1 LGAARVEEKTMSAAR
16 IAVLASLTLLSACD
30 SAVEPASPAQ
40 EAIHFDALAGA
51 ACSSGDSRCFYLRG
65 FAIPLAFGATPSV
78 VQLDSGPNGPSD
90 GLRPASFKWRGFVY
104 DSLYLNPDGSVLYEA
119 GAFMLF
125 SDTNLTSALVF
136 KRDSLGAFRLPEW
149 FLLRDRTVQLAE
161 AYSSGAGDTAV
172 ATLGTCATPPRLTY
186 TALPVLTAADECR
199 IRTFSVSY
207 DMAFADVT
215 IDISRQSVNGVQVVF
230 RH

>member
-1 LGAARVEEKTMSAAR
+1 MSAAR
-16 IAVLASLTLLSACD
+16 IVVFASLTLLSACD
-30 SAVEPASPAQ
+30 SAVEPVSPAH
-40 EAIHFDALAGA
+40 EAVHFDALAGA
-51 ACSSGDSRCFYLRG
+51 ACSSGDPRCFYLRG

-78 VQLDSGPNGPSD
+78 VQLDSGPSGPSD
-90 GLRPASFKWRGFVY
+90 ELRGASFKWRGFVY

-136 KRDSLGAFRLPEW
+136 KRDSLGAFGLPDW
-149 FLLRDRTVQLAE
+149 FLLRDRAVSLAE
-161 AYSSGAGDTAV
+161 GYSSGAGNTAV
-172 ATLGTCATPPRLTY
+172 ANLGACAMPPRLTY

-207 DMAFADVT
+207 DMAFADVA
-215 IDISRQSVNGVQVVF
+215 IDIPQQTVNGIQVVF